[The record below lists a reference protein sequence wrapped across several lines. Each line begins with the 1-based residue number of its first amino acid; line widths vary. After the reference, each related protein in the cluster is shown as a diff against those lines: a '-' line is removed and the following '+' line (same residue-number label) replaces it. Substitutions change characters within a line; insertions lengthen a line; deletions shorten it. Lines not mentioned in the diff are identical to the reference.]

1 MDQNNHNNTTIF
13 RSTDTGNPTSSSE
26 TSLFILRP
34 DLHALPFSLIAS
46 PNGFPEFSASYPGL
60 EYRVPG
66 ARVKHHTHTPNNT
79 KSRSGSLSHLPIH
92 PSNPPPPL
100 HPRLL
105 SPMPNPLANH
115 LCRRPPQHLAL
126 LFAPAAHNLPNP
138 LRNPKVQIYMSDVQ
152 SKSPVYKTKQT
163 QKEEVEWEGKR
174 QDKFHGYGMKR
185 TQIPHLLR
193 TINFEQLAPRQDD
206 TQAQYQMS
214 ATPRKSSKIGYIL
227 SRTTAGPFNRCK
239 ARVNNSTPALDG
251 HHKDR
256 TW

>member
-1 MDQNNHNNTTIF
+1 
-13 RSTDTGNPTSSSE
+13 
-26 TSLFILRP
+26 
-34 DLHALPFSLIAS
+34 
-46 PNGFPEFSASYPGL
+46 
-60 EYRVPG
+60 
-66 ARVKHHTHTPNNT
+66 
-79 KSRSGSLSHLPIH
+79 
-92 PSNPPPPL
+92 
-100 HPRLL
+100 
-105 SPMPNPLANH
+105 
-115 LCRRPPQHLAL
+115 
-126 LFAPAAHNLPNP
+126 
-138 LRNPKVQIYMSDVQ
+138 
-152 SKSPVYKTKQT
+152 
-163 QKEEVEWEGKR
+163 
-174 QDKFHGYGMKR
+174 MKR